1 MERIP
6 LLLFAAILIASIAA
20 GIPII
25 IALLVGYAVFFI
37 YALRRGFRPMAILG
51 MSLSGISEARN
62 ILIAFALIG
71 MLTATWRCAGTI
83 PSIVCYAFGIVRPS
97 WFLIAAFLINSLI
110 SFLTGTSFGSVATMG
125 VICMTMG
132 NALGISPAL
141 TGGAILSGIFFGDR
155 CSPVSTSALLVAD
168 ITKTGIFGNIS
179 GMMRTGA
186 VPFAAACIIY
196 GVLSISSSG
205 SGTASAEF
213 TALFRGEFRIGLMPL
228 LPAAVMLVLSLMRM
242 DTRTTMAAS
251 IAAAIAVAIPYQGI
265 SISSLPEILISGY
278 RSPSPELSAAIDGG
292 GILSMVNV
300 AAIVAISS
308 SYAGIFSATGL
319 LDSLKAAIAA
329 MGRKLPSSVVIVM
342 ISIATSMIACNQ
354 TLATMLTHQ
363 LCSSLIDDTQEMA
376 LALEN
381 SVIVIAALIPWSIAG
396 SVPLAILSA
405 PLSSI
410 PMASYLF
417 LLPIW
422 MMIADLWK
430 GRHENRAGL
439 AAPSD

>member
-25 IALLVGYAVFFI
+25 IALLAGYAVFFI

-97 WFLIAAFLINSLI
+97 WFLIATFLINSLI

-186 VPFAAACIIY
+186 VPFAAACVIY
-196 GVLSISSSG
+196 GALSISSSS

-363 LCSSLIDDTQEMA
+363 LCSSLIDDRQEMA
-376 LALEN
+376 LELEN

-396 SVPLAILSA
+396 SVPLAILNA

-422 MMIADLWK
+422 MMITDMWK
-430 GRHENRAGL
+430 RRCHA
-439 AAPSD
+439 

>member
-25 IALLVGYAVFFI
+25 IALLAGYAVFFI

-155 CSPVSTSALLVAD
+155 CSPVSTSALLIAD
-168 ITKTGIFGNIS
+168 ITKTDFFDNIAR
-179 GMMRTGA
+179 MMRSA
-186 VPFAAACIIY
+186 LVPFILSLLLYSAIGAISPHAEGDQGSLLHLFSEGFAIGVIPLIPAAIMLI
-196 GVLSISSSG
+196 LS
-205 SGTASAEF
+205 
-213 TALFRGEFRIGLMPL
+213 LFRVGTKR
-228 LPAAVMLVLSLMRM
+228 
-242 DTRTTMAAS
+242 TMAAS
-251 IAAAIAVAIPYQGI
+251 IASAALVCLLYEGMEPSRLIAMLV
-265 SISSLPEILISGY
+265 LGY
-278 RSPSPELSAAIDGG
+278 RAQSPELAAVMDGG
-292 GILSMVNV
+292 GIASMVEV
-300 AAIVAISS
+300 GLIVTISA
-308 SYAGIFSATGL
+308 SYAGIFQETGL
-319 LDSLKAAIAA
+319 LDSIKRMIGSAAERVPLSFVT
-329 MGRKLPSSVVIVM
+329 GGV
-342 ISIATSMIACNQ
+342 SIATCMIACNQ
-354 TLATMLTHQ
+354 TLAAMLTNQ
-363 LCSSLIDDTQEMA
+363 LCSDLWNDDSSMA

-381 SVIVIAALIPWSIAG
+381 TVIVIAPLIPWSIAG
-396 SVPLAILSA
+396 SVPLAILGA
-405 PLSSI
+405 PLSSLAAAFYLYLI
-410 PMASYLF
+410 PLC
-417 LLPIW
+417 W
-422 MMIADLWK
+422 MIA
-430 GRHENRAGL
+430 
-439 AAPSD
+439 AAVGSRRRRVV

>member
-25 IALLVGYAVFFI
+25 IALLAGYAVFFI

-155 CSPVSTSALLVAD
+155 CSPVSTSALLIAD
-168 ITKTGIFGNIS
+168 ITKTNFFDNIAR
-179 GMMRTGA
+179 MMRSA
-186 VPFAAACIIY
+186 LVPFILSLLLYSAIGAISPHAEGDQGSLLHLFSEGFAIGVIPLIPAAIMLI
-196 GVLSISSSG
+196 LS
-205 SGTASAEF
+205 
-213 TALFRGEFRIGLMPL
+213 LFRVGTKR
-228 LPAAVMLVLSLMRM
+228 
-242 DTRTTMAAS
+242 TMAAS
-251 IAAAIAVAIPYQGI
+251 IASAALVCLLYEGMEPSRLIAMLV
-265 SISSLPEILISGY
+265 LGY
-278 RSPSPELSAAIDGG
+278 RAQSPELAAVMDGG
-292 GILSMVNV
+292 GIASMVEV
-300 AAIVAISS
+300 GLIVTISA
-308 SYAGIFSATGL
+308 SYAGIFQETGL
-319 LDSLKAAIAA
+319 LDSIKRMIGSAAERVPLSFVT
-329 MGRKLPSSVVIVM
+329 GGV
-342 ISIATSMIACNQ
+342 SIATCMIACNQ
-354 TLATMLTHQ
+354 TLAAMLTNQ
-363 LCSSLIDDTQEMA
+363 LCSDLWNDDSSMA

-381 SVIVIAALIPWSIAG
+381 TVIVIAPLIPWSIAG
-396 SVPLAILSA
+396 SVPLAILGA
-405 PLSSI
+405 PLSSLAAAFYLYLI
-410 PMASYLF
+410 PLC
-417 LLPIW
+417 W
-422 MMIADLWK
+422 MIA
-430 GRHENRAGL
+430 
-439 AAPSD
+439 AAVGSRRRRVV

>member
-25 IALLVGYAVFFI
+25 IALLAGYAVFFI

-97 WFLIAAFLINSLI
+97 WFLIATFLINSLI

-186 VPFAAACIIY
+186 VPFAAACVIY

-205 SGTASAEF
+205 NGTASAEF
-213 TALFRGEFRIGLMPL
+213 TVLFRGEFRIGLMPL

-363 LCSSLIDDTQEMA
+363 LCSSLIDDRQEMA

-396 SVPLAILSA
+396 SVPLAILNA

-422 MMIADLWK
+422 MMITDMWK
-430 GRHENRAGL
+430 RRCHA
-439 AAPSD
+439 

>member
-25 IALLVGYAVFFI
+25 IALLAGYAVFFI
-37 YALRRGFRPMAILG
+37 YALRRGFRPSAILG

-186 VPFAAACIIY
+186 VPFAAACVIY
-196 GVLSISSSG
+196 GALSISSSG
-205 SGTASAEF
+205 NGTASAEF

-363 LCSSLIDDTQEMA
+363 LCSSLIDDRQEMA

-396 SVPLAILSA
+396 SVPLAILNA

-422 MMIADLWK
+422 MMITDMWK
-430 GRHENRAGL
+430 RRCHA
-439 AAPSD
+439 

>member
-1 MERIP
+1 
-6 LLLFAAILIASIAA
+6 
-20 GIPII
+20 
-25 IALLVGYAVFFI
+25 
-37 YALRRGFRPMAILG
+37 MAILG

-265 SISSLPEILISGY
+265 GISSLPELLISGY
-278 RSPSPELSAAIDGG
+278 KSPSPELSAAIDGG
-292 GILSMVNV
+292 GMRGIIP
-300 AAIVAISS
+300 AAILGRMNEYLRSKGDARPLYSHFDLI
-308 SYAGIFSATGL
+308 AGTSTGAL
-319 LDSLKAAIAA
+319 LAAALSIGTAA
-329 MGRKLPSSVVIVM
+329 LGLPSWLSAGVSPDIAVVKGNPAA
-342 ISIATSMIACNQ
+342 ATRAAVELPGMPKLSRGTME
-354 TLATMLTHQ
+354 LATT
-363 LCSSLIDDTQEMA
+363 A
-376 LALEN
+376 L
-381 SVIVIAALIPWSIAG
+381 
-396 SVPLAILSA
+396 
-405 PLSSI
+405 
-410 PMASYLF
+410 
-417 LLPIW
+417 
-422 MMIADLWK
+422 
-430 GRHENRAGL
+430 L
-439 AAPSD
+439 AASEPAMPSGEP

>member
-25 IALLVGYAVFFI
+25 IALLAGYAVFFI

-168 ITKTGIFGNIS
+168 ITKTDIFGNIS

-196 GVLSISSSG
+196 GALSISSSS
-205 SGTASAEF
+205 SGTASAGF
-213 TALFRGEFRIGLMPL
+213 TALFREEFRIGLMPL

-292 GILSMVNV
+292 GILSMANV

-329 MGRKLPSSVVIVM
+329 MGRKLPSSVIIVM
-342 ISIATSMIACNQ
+342 ISTATSMIACNQ

-363 LCSSLIDDTQEMA
+363 LCSGLIDDRKEMA

-396 SVPLAILSA
+396 SVPLAILNA

-422 MMIADLWK
+422 MMITDMWK
-430 GRHENRAGL
+430 GRCHA
-439 AAPSD
+439 

>member
-25 IALLVGYAVFFI
+25 IALLAGYAVFFI

-186 VPFAAACIIY
+186 VPFAAACVIY
-196 GVLSISSSG
+196 GALSISSSS

-213 TALFRGEFRIGLMPL
+213 TALFRGVFRIGLMPL

-363 LCSSLIDDTQEMA
+363 LCSSLIDDRQEMA

-396 SVPLAILSA
+396 SVPLAILNA

-422 MMIADLWK
+422 MMITDMWK
-430 GRHENRAGL
+430 RRCHA
-439 AAPSD
+439 

>member
-25 IALLVGYAVFFI
+25 IALLAGYAVFFI

-168 ITKTGIFGNIS
+168 ITKTGIFGNIL
-179 GMMRTGA
+179 A
-186 VPFAAACIIY
+186 PYLIK
-196 GVLSISSSG
+196 
-205 SGTASAEF
+205 
-213 TALFRGEFRIGLMPL
+213 LFRIKNR
-228 LPAAVMLVLSLMRM
+228 
-242 DTRTTMAAS
+242 
-251 IAAAIAVAIPYQGI
+251 IAAGVGIGCSSHAGGTSKAMEIGDVEGAMSGVSIGIA
-265 SISSLPEILISGY
+265 
-278 RSPSPELSAAIDGG
+278 
-292 GILSMVNV
+292 GILTVV
-300 AAIVAISS
+300 
-308 SYAGIFSATGL
+308 L
-319 LDSLKAAIAA
+319 A
-329 MGRKLPSSVVIVM
+329 MFVR
-342 ISIATSMIACNQ
+342 
-354 TLATMLTHQ
+354 
-363 LCSSLIDDTQEMA
+363 
-376 LALEN
+376 
-381 SVIVIAALIPWSIAG
+381 
-396 SVPLAILSA
+396 
-405 PLSSI
+405 
-410 PMASYLF
+410 
-417 LLPIW
+417 
-422 MMIADLWK
+422 
-430 GRHENRAGL
+430 
-439 AAPSD
+439 